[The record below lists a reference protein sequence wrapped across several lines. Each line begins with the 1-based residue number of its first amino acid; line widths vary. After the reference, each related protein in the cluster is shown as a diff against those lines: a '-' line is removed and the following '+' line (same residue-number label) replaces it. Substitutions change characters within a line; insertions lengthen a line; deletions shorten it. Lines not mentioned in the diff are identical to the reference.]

1 MSSKILDFKNIKG
14 DFTGGLVAGVVALP
28 LALAFG
34 VQSGMGAT
42 AGLYGAIMVG
52 IFAALFGGTQT
63 QASGPTGPMTVVA
76 AALVTGAIGITGS
89 IESAMGIILLSFLL
103 GGVLQIVFGL
113 INIAGYVKY
122 FPYSVVSGFMS
133 GVGLIIIILQLFP
146 FAGLDS
152 AKSTVAVIQDFP
164 RIFKELNIY
173 SLALGFLTIL
183 IYYLFPLVTKAI
195 PSPLVA
201 LIATSIVAYFLG
213 WDVPIIGEIPS
224 GIPSLQIGTMLS
236 NIPPESYTLILE
248 YAAVFAVLGSIDS
261 LLTSV
266 IADNMTKTKH
276 NSNRELIGQGIGNM
290 LAAIFGGIPGAGA
303 TKGTVVNINAGGTT
317 RISGIIHGLFLLA
330 VLLGLGSLAAY
341 IPLSVLAGLLIP
353 IGFKIIDTKGLKHLL
368 RVPKADAV
376 VLILVLLVTTFG
388 SLIQAVGIGVALAC
402 ILFMKKASDLG
413 EKGIV
418 IETVENLE
426 DEKPWQ
432 DELPFYNKYKDKI
445 LIKHLKGP
453 LFFGYTAHLK
463 NQITS
468 IDSKI
473 KALIIR
479 MDEVPLIDQS
489 GLYALED
496 IVFDLK
502 QRDVQVLFI
511 NLQEQPMDKLRSID
525 IIPDLVAETHIFET
539 IKDAFDSLK
548 LTIEKWCISA
558 KKLLCKKNAKI
569 ITIQVGIK
577 SVLLKILLTKSNTF

>member
-1 MSSKILDFKNIKG
+1 MASKILDFSNIKG

-52 IFAALFGGTQT
+52 IFAAIFGGTQT

-76 AALVTGAIGITGS
+76 AALVTAAIQITGS
-89 IESAMGIILLSFLL
+89 LETAMGIILLSFLL
-103 GGVLQIVFGL
+103 GGVIQIVFGL
-113 INIAGYVKY
+113 INIASYVKY

-146 FAGLDS
+146 FAGLSS
-152 AKSTVAVIQDFP
+152 AKSTTAVIQDLP
-164 RIFKELNIY
+164 RLFTDFNVY
-173 SLALGFLTIL
+173 SLALGALTVI
-183 IYYLFPLVTKAI
+183 IYYVFPYITKAI
-195 PSPLVA
+195 PSALVA
-201 LIATSIVAYFLG
+201 LIVAALAGYLLG

-224 GIPSLQIGTMLS
+224 GIPSLQIDTMFT
-236 NIPPESYTLILE
+236 NIAPEAYSLILE
-248 YAAVFAVLGSIDS
+248 YAVVLAVLGSIDS

-266 IADNMTKTKH
+266 IADNMTKTRH

-303 TKGTVVNINAGGTT
+303 TKGTVVNINAGGKT
-317 RISGIIHGLFLLA
+317 RISGAIHGLFLLA

-353 IGFKIIDTKGLKHLL
+353 IGFKIIDIKGLKHLL
-368 RVPKADAV
+368 RVPRADAV
-376 VLILVLLVTTFG
+376 VLVLVLLITTFG

-413 EKGIV
+413 EKGITM
-418 IETVENLE
+418 ETVENLKE
-426 DEKPWQ
+426 EKPWQ
-432 DELPFYNKYKDKI
+432 DELPFYDEYKDKI

-453 LFFGYTAHLK
+453 LFFGFTTHLK
-463 NQITS
+463 NQIAQ
-468 IDSKI
+468 IDDSI

-489 GLYALED
+489 GLYTLEE
-496 IVFDLK
+496 IVFDLE
-502 QRDVQVLFI
+502 QRGVHVLMVNI
-511 NLQEQPMDKLRSID
+511 QKQPMDTLRSID
-525 IIPDLVAETHIFET
+525 IIPDLVSDEHIFST
-539 IKDAFDSLK
+539 IKEAFAYLK
-548 LTIEKWCISA
+548 ENIETS
-558 KKLLCKKNAKI
+558 
-569 ITIQVGIK
+569 
-577 SVLLKILLTKSNTF
+577 